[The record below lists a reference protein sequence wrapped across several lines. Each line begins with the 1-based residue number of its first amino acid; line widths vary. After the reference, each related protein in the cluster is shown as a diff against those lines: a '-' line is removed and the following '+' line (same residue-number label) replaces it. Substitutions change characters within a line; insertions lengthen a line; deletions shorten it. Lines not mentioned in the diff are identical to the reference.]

1 MKKLLLTL
9 LSITSLSAFAQK
21 DASIRLLL
29 PESNQEINAGKP
41 FQVAFSVTNVGMD
54 TILTSDSFSV
64 VPVVVTAGGITPLSG
79 LRGAAKIAPG
89 DSVTLSAP
97 NGYVLNFTADI
108 LEAGFCVT
116 MFFNDSTVDLNDSND
131 TYCSEVSLKVFTT
144 GVSEANALASSVK
157 AFPNPANLYF
167 TLTMNASDAT
177 VEVLDITGKLIETAA
192 VTMGEARMDV
202 SNYKN
207 GVYFYH
213 IKDAANSVVKS
224 GKFTVS
230 H

>member
-9 LSITSLSAFAQK
+9 LSIASLSAFAQK

-29 PESNQEINAGKP
+29 PESDQEINSGKP
-41 FQVAFSVTNVGMD
+41 FQVAFSITNVGMD
-54 TILTSDSFSV
+54 TILTSDSFAV
-64 VPVVVTAGGITPLSG
+64 VPVVITTGGITPLSG

-89 DSVTLSAP
+89 DSVLLSAP
-97 NGYVLNFTADI
+97 NGYVLNFTTDI
-108 LEAGFCVT
+108 LDAGFCVS

-131 TYCSEVSLKVFTT
+131 TYCSAVVLKVFTT

-157 AFPNPANLYF
+157 AFPNPANSYF

-192 VTMGEARMDV
+192 LTMGEARLDV